1 MTFFKRRSLGRSGIK
16 ASAIGLG
23 CWAIG
28 GPFTL
33 DGRPDGWGDIDD
45 AQSTRAIALA
55 LDLGGTLFDTADAY
69 GTGHSETVL
78 GHALKRRRA
87 DAVVATKFG
96 FTYDEAAKACSE
108 MKRTASWAAL
118 GNQSGGLDC

>member
-1 MTFFKRRSLGRSGIK
+1 MTFTKLRPLGRSGIK

-45 AQSTRAIALA
+45 AQSTRAIELA
-55 LDLGGTLFDTADAY
+55 LERGYSPAQRCRAEPRRLGRGA
-69 GTGHSETVL
+69 E
-78 GHALKRRRA
+78 
-87 DAVVATKFG
+87 ATQPRHVEK
-96 FTYDEAAKACSE
+96 
-108 MKRTASWAAL
+108 
-118 GNQSGGLDC
+118 QP